1 MPLTAQALAPSIA
14 ALLGADPAAQ
24 ARSLE
29 DYLAGIP
36 RLDSLADLRN
46 VLLIAAVHK
55 DDVQIIGICNLM
67 SIPLQAIREQFEVW
81 LRQERLGIEGDVV
94 MKSPVVRPQ
103 PEKAP
108 MDALFE
114 EVLPGGGRIDSIEF
128 SGRDGSTATL
138 RRSSRG

>member
-1 MPLTAQALAPSIA
+1 MADDKPWYTLEIKLTASKVEKMTA
-14 ALLGADPAAQ
+14 AL
-24 ARSLE
+24 E
-29 DYLAGIP
+29 
-36 RLDSLADLRN
+36 RLDEITSEHSTPGMLKFG
-46 VLLIAAVHK
+46 VK
-55 DDVQIIGICNLM
+55 FESFQEET
-67 SIPLQAIREQFEVW
+67 LQAIREQFEVW